1 MTKIEVDV
9 LGSTPDKSQTHSLVS
24 TSVYSLADLF
34 QKINPE
40 NKHFL
45 KYVPDGFLNDEQ
57 LRAKMIAI
65 QEDNARI
72 ASYEKKR
79 TSQRDLHSR
88 NSNSDSGTGIKP
100 STRDTLSNREV
111 LERAYEVVDRQKITD
126 GSGTP

>member
-72 ASYEKKR
+72 ASYEKKEPPSE
-79 TSQRDLHSR
+79 TCIL
-88 NSNSDSGTGIKP
+88 GTAILIAEP
-100 STRDTLSNREV
+100 E
-111 LERAYEVVDRQKITD
+111 
-126 GSGTP
+126 